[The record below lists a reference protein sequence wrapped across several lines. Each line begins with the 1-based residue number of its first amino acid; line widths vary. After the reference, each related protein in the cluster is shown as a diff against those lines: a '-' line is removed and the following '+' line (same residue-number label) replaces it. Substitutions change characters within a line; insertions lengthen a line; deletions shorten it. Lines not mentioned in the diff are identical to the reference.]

1 MHEIRQ
7 YMSKE
12 TKERL
17 TKSTCNSPMV
27 TMNQPCWK
35 TSNYLLENLCSSITN
50 QDRQLWRWIQ
60 SSIKTHDDWSYPCIL
75 TMYSTQHKLVDFGEN
90 WLLKVVYLLV
100 GLAHGT
106 MEMKSEVMKEK
117 ELMELEAMVKESV
130 GGGKE
135 GGKNLKKKKLIIM
148 RVPPVFHLT

>member
-1 MHEIRQ
+1 
-7 YMSKE
+7 
-12 TKERL
+12 
-17 TKSTCNSPMV
+17 
-27 TMNQPCWK
+27 
-35 TSNYLLENLCSSITN
+35 
-50 QDRQLWRWIQ
+50 
-60 SSIKTHDDWSYPCIL
+60 
-75 TMYSTQHKLVDFGEN
+75 MYSTQHKLVDFGEN

-135 GGKNLKKKKLIIM
+135 GGKDLKKKKLIIM